1 MEVFC
6 EKILV
11 QFVSQGGEASFPPV
25 EVLKDISPS
34 IIAFIEVFPTGRGRT
49 KQILSLLCKQ
59 SGSVS
64 ESCGDIETSV
74 N

>member
-25 EVLKDISPS
+25 EVLKDSSPS
-34 IIAFIEVFPTGRGRT
+34 KLLLLLKSFLHDEEEQNRSYLLFVNSQEV
-49 KQILSLLCKQ
+49 
-59 SGSVS
+59 SGSLA
-64 ESCGDIETSV
+64 ETL
-74 N
+74 